1 MLTHQWIKEL
11 KVGDVVRMR
20 SGRLRIVRSVSHSG
34 KRGGLTGTH
43 VCFTIARPSWTTRPY
58 TWLIGND
65 LVYAGYRPTG
75 ATAKLGR
82 HKFDADMELSMR
94 CESAEQCP
102 LRAKDVIGLP

>member
-1 MLTHQWIKEL
+1 MSGIKLISLWEPWATL
-11 KVGDVVRMR
+11 MAIGAKRIETR
-20 SGRLRIVRSVSHSG
+20 SWRTPY
-34 KRGGLTGTH
+34 RG
-43 VCFTIARPSWTTRPY
+43 
-58 TWLIGND
+58 WLAIQ
-65 LVYAGYRPTG
+65 AG